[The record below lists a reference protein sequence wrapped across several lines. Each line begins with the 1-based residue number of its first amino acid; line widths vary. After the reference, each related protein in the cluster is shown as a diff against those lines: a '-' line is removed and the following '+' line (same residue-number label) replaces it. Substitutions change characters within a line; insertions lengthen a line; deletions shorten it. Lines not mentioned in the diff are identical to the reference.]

1 MALRVHRVL
10 CVRLEDSLKF
20 FASMKAITIFLSLSL
35 ALGVSSGTAPSQR
48 EVKDENLD
56 SLSHS
61 FQEMTRS
68 LTTPE
73 FERRKKVLRMF
84 QQRGYVETLSD
95 VVSDDGLGAL
105 LSLLK
110 VNAQIAYHLP
120 HNQLVFRI
128 PPRERPKPTNSSPW
142 HFLAPESPPFD
153 VPLIQDWTFPKDPWE
168 KK

>member
-1 MALRVHRVL
+1 
-10 CVRLEDSLKF
+10 
-20 FASMKAITIFLSLSL
+20 MKATVLFLSLIL
-35 ALGVSSGTAPSQR
+35 ALSLSSGTAPAQH
-48 EVKDENLD
+48 EVRDENLD

-61 FQEMTRS
+61 FQEMTRQ

-73 FERRKKVLRMF
+73 FERRKKVLRLF

-105 LSLLK
+105 LSLLR

-128 PPRERPKPTNSSPW
+128 PLREIPRPANASPW
-142 HFLAPESPPFD
+142 QFLAPQSPPFD
-153 VPLIQDWTFPKDPWE
+153 VPLIQDWSFPEDPWE